1 MTHPF
6 NEWEV
11 LPHGQ
16 RTEIEPR
23 LADPTASLAS

>member
-6 NEWEV
+6 NEWKV

-16 RTEIEPR
+16 LTEIEPR
-23 LADPTASLAS
+23 LTDPAASSAS